1 MTDRD
6 RARPAL
12 VAPRPRNGPT
22 SWLHSVGGGI
32 TLVTAAVAVLAVLV
46 TGLVAFPLIRSAA
59 VDLARQQLAR
69 QADAY
74 AAAPA
79 ASRALD
85 LRERY
90 LLGPDTY
97 SLSTI
102 TASGTVKGSAA
113 HLLAPADIAQVLA
126 GQEVSRTLDTPGGQ
140 VLVEARVLK
149 RGGGVV
155 LTRSLQDVNAASAQ
169 VLQRTLLALAIGLL
183 IAVLAGTLLARRLSR
198 PLVRTAAAARR
209 IAAGER
215 TVELA
220 PSGMTE
226 VRAIGEAVNT
236 LDHALLASEA
246 RQHEF
251 LLSISHEIRTPLTA
265 VRGYAEAMVDGLVPP
280 DDIAR
285 VGQVLAAET
294 DRLDGFVRDLLAL
307 ARLEAEDF
315 ALEVGSVDVAA
326 LLEQVKEAWRGAAVQ
341 AGVQLEVRLP
351 AGGGPLPV
359 VTDGQRLRQIIDALV
374 GNALRVTPAGKPL
387 VLEARLEYSQAFP
400 VSPAG
405 SGKGTASGAG
415 PAVVAVDVRDSG
427 PGLTVQ
433 DAAVAFERGVL
444 YRRYA
449 GQRPVGSGLGLS
461 IAARLAQRLGL
472 RLTVEPAG
480 TDTAGACFCIRLPR
494 APGRE

>member
-1 MTDRD
+1 MKHKDPE
-6 RARPAL
+6 RPARMPPGRP
-12 VAPRPRNGPT
+12 ASPRT
-22 SWLHSVGGGI
+22 WFHSVAGGI
-32 TLVTAAVAVLAVLV
+32 TLVTAAVAILAVLV
-46 TGLVAFPLIRSAA
+46 TGLVAFPLIRSAT
-59 VDLARQQLAR
+59 VDSARQQLAR

-85 LRERY
+85 VRERA

-97 SLSTI
+97 KVSTI
-102 TASGTVKGSAA
+102 TVSGTVKGIAGQV
-113 HLLAPADIAQVLA
+113 LGPAEIGQVLA
-126 GQEVSRTLDTPGGQ
+126 GQNVSRTLSTSRGQ
-140 VLVEARVLK
+140 LLVEARALK
-149 RGGGVV
+149 HGGGIV
-155 LTRSLQDVNAASAQ
+155 LTRSLQDVDAESAQ
-169 VLQRTLLALAIGLL
+169 LLARTLLALAIGLL
-183 IAVLAGTLLARRLSR
+183 IAVLAGTLLARRLSQ

-209 IAAGER
+209 IAAGQR

-226 VRAIGEAVNT
+226 VREMGEAINT
-236 LDHALLASEA
+236 LDEALMASED

-280 DDIAR
+280 EDVAR

-294 DRLDGFVRDLLAL
+294 DRLDGFVRELLAL

-315 ALEVGSVDVAA
+315 ALEIGPVDVAVV
-326 LLEQVKEAWRGAAVQ
+326 LKQVREAWNGAAEQ
-341 AGVQLEVRLP
+341 ARVPLQLRLL
-351 AGGGPLPV
+351 ADGDTFAV
-359 VTDGQRLRQIIDALV
+359 TTDGQRLRQIIDALV

-387 VLEARLEYSQAFP
+387 VIEARLENSAA
-400 VSPAG
+400 SPTG
-405 SGKGTASGAG
+405 R
-415 PAVVAVDVRDSG
+415 PDVVAVEVRDNG
-427 PGLTVQ
+427 PGLTAQ

-444 YRRYA
+444 FRRYA

-472 RLTVEPAG
+472 RLTVEPAAP
-480 TDTAGACFCIRLPR
+480 DNDGACFCIRLPR
-494 APGRE
+494 SPHELTPQGN